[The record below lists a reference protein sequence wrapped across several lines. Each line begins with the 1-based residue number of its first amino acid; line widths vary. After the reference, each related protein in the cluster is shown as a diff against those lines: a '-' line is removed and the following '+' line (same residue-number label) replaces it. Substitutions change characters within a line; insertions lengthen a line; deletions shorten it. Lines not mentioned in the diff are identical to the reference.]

1 MDRVVVEG
9 SDNLECKRFG
19 GRGIETVK
27 RAATKTQ
34 TTIEE
39 RPPKLHK
46 LSIRLTAA
54 INKETRAE
62 VNKKGEL
69 SDLIT
74 DAVFGVNL
82 LNMEVVDLYRARDH
96 RLKVTVKQTQVSV
109 SEETYEKVSK
119 AAATRGCSMNSIV
132 NSALVAFLRKSANK
146 AAFGRKHADEM

>member
-1 MDRVVVEG
+1 M
-9 SDNLECKRFG
+9 
-19 GRGIETVK
+19 K
-27 RAATKTQ
+27 RAATKAPKPEN
-34 TTIEE
+34 EE
-39 RPPKLHK
+39 RPLRK

-74 DAVFGVNL
+74 DAIFGVNL
-82 LNMEVVDLYRARDH
+82 LNMEVVDLYRARDY
-96 RLKVTVKQTQVSV
+96 RLKVTVRQTQVSV
-109 SEETYEKVSK
+109 SDDTYEKVSK

-146 AAFGRKHADEM
+146 TAFGKRHTEEN

>member
-1 MDRVVVEG
+1 M
-9 SDNLECKRFG
+9 
-19 GRGIETVK
+19 K
-27 RAATKTQ
+27 RAATKAQ
-34 TTIEE
+34 TTKTEE
-39 RPPKLHK
+39 RSLRK

-82 LNMEVVDLYRARDH
+82 LNMDVVDLYRARDH
-96 RLKVTVKQTQVSV
+96 RLKVTVRQTQVSV
-109 SEETYEKVSK
+109 SDDTYEKVFK

-132 NSALVAFLRKSANK
+132 NSALVAYLRKSANK
-146 AAFGRKHADEM
+146 TAFGRKHEEEA

>member
-1 MDRVVVEG
+1 
-9 SDNLECKRFG
+9 
-19 GRGIETVK
+19 VK
-27 RAATKTQ
+27 RAATKPQ
-34 TTIEE
+34 TTKTTDE
-39 RPPKLHK
+39 RPLRK

-74 DAVFGVNL
+74 DAIFGVNL
-82 LNMEVVDLYRARDH
+82 LNMDVVDLYRARDH
-96 RLKVTVKQTQVSV
+96 RLKVTVRQTQVSV
-109 SEETYEKVSK
+109 SDDTYEKVAK

-146 AAFGRKHADEM
+146 AAFGRKHTEEM

>member
-1 MDRVVVEG
+1 LKAKDLEG
-9 SDNLECKRFG
+9 EK
-19 GRGIETVK
+19 IVTVK

-34 TTIEE
+34 TTKTEE
-39 RPPKLHK
+39 RPLRK

-62 VNKKGEL
+62 VNQKGDL

-74 DAVFGVNL
+74 DAIFGVNL

-96 RLKVTVKQTQVSV
+96 RLKVTVRQTQVSV
-109 SEETYEKVSK
+109 SDDTYEKVAK

-146 AAFGRKHADEM
+146 AAFGQKHTDEM

>member
-1 MDRVVVEG
+1 M
-9 SDNLECKRFG
+9 
-19 GRGIETVK
+19 K

-34 TTIEE
+34 TTKTTDE
-39 RPPKLHK
+39 RPLRK

-74 DAVFGVNL
+74 DAIFGVNL
-82 LNMEVVDLYRARDH
+82 LNMDVVDLYRARDH
-96 RLKVTVKQTQVSV
+96 RLKVTVRQTQVSV
-109 SEETYEKVSK
+109 SDDTYEKVAK

-146 AAFGRKHADEM
+146 AAFGRKHTEEM

>member
-1 MDRVVVEG
+1 M
-9 SDNLECKRFG
+9 
-19 GRGIETVK
+19 K

-34 TTIEE
+34 TAIEE
-39 RPPKLHK
+39 RPLRKLHK

-82 LNMEVVDLYRARDH
+82 LHMEVVDLYRARDN
-96 RLKVTVKQTQVSV
+96 RLKVTVRQTQVSV
-109 SEETYEKVSK
+109 SDDTYEKVAK

-146 AAFGRKHADEM
+146 TAFGRKHEEEM